1 MCHLQRIPFAPN
13 LVLQQVAPPYG
24 LNALQ
29 LAAETLGLK
38 AGVKQATATELAKLP
53 LPCLAVLKPASAQ
66 HPVAAANESITPSP
80 LTGEGGGE
88 GAGEG
93 QDVSPP
99 YRLALVLKANDA
111 RVLLFDETS
120 KNPFESALADFDAQ
134 FSGQVILFQA
144 TSKAAVEGDP
154 MLKPDNEFG
163 FSWFIPELLKH
174 KQIWR
179 DVLLAS
185 LAIQLMALAT
195 PVFTQVVID
204 KVIVH
209 HTTSTLIVIAIGLAV
224 FMLFSAAMTWVRQ
237 FLVLHTGNR
246 IDAVLGMQVFEQ
258 LFKLRRV
265 SLKHGR
271 RECSLA
277 RVHGVETIREFISGA
292 AVTLCLDIPFLFIF
306 LGVMF
311 YYSWLLTLLV
321 LVILLLIA
329 GISVITTPVLR
340 QRLNQQFLLGARNQ
354 AFLTEYVSG
363 METVKS
369 LQMEPQL
376 NKKFGEYLAS
386 YLAAGLQHPPDL
398 EHRQLHRQHARADD
412 DPERPV
418 RRRVDRHEQHHD
430 DHRHARRVP
439 DVRRPAVRAD
449 AEDGRAVAGIPER
462 EHCGQAYQRRHER
475 AC

>member
-154 MLKPDNEFG
+154 MLARKKEFG
-163 FSWFIPELLKH
+163 FNWFIPELLKH

-209 HTTSTLIVIAIGLAV
+209 HTTSTLIVIAIGLLV
-224 FMLFSAAMTWVRQ
+224 FMLFSAAMTWVR
-237 FLVLHTGNR
+237 
-246 IDAVLGMQVFEQ
+246 
-258 LFKLRRV
+258 
-265 SLKHGR
+265 
-271 RECSLA
+271 
-277 RVHGVETIREFISGA
+277 
-292 AVTLCLDIPFLFIF
+292 
-306 LGVMF
+306 
-311 YYSWLLTLLV
+311 
-321 LVILLLIA
+321 
-329 GISVITTPVLR
+329 
-340 QRLNQQFLLGARNQ
+340 
-354 AFLTEYVSG
+354 
-363 METVKS
+363 
-369 LQMEPQL
+369 
-376 NKKFGEYLAS
+376 
-386 YLAAGLQHPPDL
+386 
-398 EHRQLHRQHARADD
+398 
-412 DPERPV
+412 
-418 RRRVDRHEQHHD
+418 
-430 DHRHARRVP
+430 
-439 DVRRPAVRAD
+439 
-449 AEDGRAVAGIPER
+449 
-462 EHCGQAYQRRHER
+462 
-475 AC
+475 

>member
-66 HPVAAANESITPSP
+66 HPVAVANESITPPP
-80 LTGEGGGE
+80 LTGEGGCE

-120 KNPFESALADFDAQ
+120 RNPFESALADFDAQ

-154 MLKPDNEFG
+154 MLKPDKEFG

-237 FLVLHTGNR
+237 YPFQQYGMLDGIVRYVSADASDKPAENGNLAQANETNKPQPSQSALSYRTLVALNSSELETRGQR
-246 IDAVLGMQVFEQ
+246 FKLTPGMQVSAEINLGTRTVLQ
-258 LFKLRRV
+258 YLLSPIQKNL
-265 SLKHGR
+265 HEAW
-271 RECSLA
+271 RE
-277 RVHGVETIREFISGA
+277 R
-292 AVTLCLDIPFLFIF
+292 
-306 LGVMF
+306 
-311 YYSWLLTLLV
+311 
-321 LVILLLIA
+321 
-329 GISVITTPVLR
+329 
-340 QRLNQQFLLGARNQ
+340 
-354 AFLTEYVSG
+354 
-363 METVKS
+363 
-369 LQMEPQL
+369 
-376 NKKFGEYLAS
+376 
-386 YLAAGLQHPPDL
+386 
-398 EHRQLHRQHARADD
+398 
-412 DPERPV
+412 
-418 RRRVDRHEQHHD
+418 
-430 DHRHARRVP
+430 
-439 DVRRPAVRAD
+439 
-449 AEDGRAVAGIPER
+449 
-462 EHCGQAYQRRHER
+462 
-475 AC
+475 